1 MKIQPM
7 RVVNGPG
14 RVMVG
19 PKRLKSGFARIIS
32 ARDGSGRI
40 ECFDSK
46 SRTWCQAPESV
57 TFSEVWSA
65 PAAPS
70 QFE

>member
-1 MKIQPM
+1 MKTEPM
-7 RVVNGPG
+7 RVVNEPG

-19 PKRLKSGFARIIS
+19 PKRLKDGYARIVS
-32 ARDGSGRI
+32 TRDGSGQI

-46 SRTWCQAPESV
+46 SRTWYPAPESV

-65 PAAPS
+65 PPAPQ
-70 QFE
+70 QF